1 MAQPTIAIIGGG
13 VAGLTAAVYALRANA
28 SVTIFEKQGLGGL
41 TATIDKIENFPTY
54 NVVNGFDLT
63 QNLANQ
69 VKDLGA
75 NIVLEQVLDVKKRAD
90 GTFDVVT
97 NKQTYNFNSVIV
109 ATGTKHGKLG
119 IESNY
124 VGKGVSYCATC
135 DGNFFRGYDVAV
147 VGNTNSAVKEA
158 LYLATLCK
166 TVYLI
171 YNGTLESDEMNIG
184 QLQSYANVKLVGN
197 SVVTEL
203 LGKDFLEGAVVNNV
217 ASGTTTNLV
226 IDGLF
231 VAVGSKP
238 ETDFLANVGAETAK
252 GLVKVDEKAQ
262 TSVEGLFGAG
272 DVTNGALKQIVT
284 ACGDGAKAGSFA
296 VVYAKKLLAKR

>member
-1 MAQPTIAIIGGG
+1 MTKPNIAIIGGG
-13 VAGLTAAVYALRANA
+13 VAGLTAAVYASRANA
-28 SVTIFEKQGLGGL
+28 SVTIFEKYGLGGL

-69 VKDLGA
+69 VKLLGA
-75 NIVLEQVLDVKKRAD
+75 NIVLEQVLDVKKQAD
-90 GTFDVVT
+90 GTFEVVT
-97 NKQTYNFNSVIV
+97 NKQNYLFDAVIV

-135 DGNFFRGYDVAV
+135 DGNFYRNADVAV

-158 LYLATLCK
+158 LYLAGLCK

-171 YNGTLESDEMNIG
+171 YNGNLQGDEVAIG
-184 QLQSYANVKLVGN
+184 QLKGYANVQFVSN
-197 SVVTEL
+197 SVVTGL
-203 LGKDFLEGAVVNNV
+203 VGDDFLEGAVVHNV
-217 ASGTTTNLV
+217 EDGTSTSLAV
-226 IDGLF
+226 EGLF

-238 ETDFLANVGAETAK
+238 ETEFLAGIGAQMVN
-252 GLVKVDEKAQ
+252 GFVMVDDRCQ

-272 DVTNGALKQIVT
+272 DVTNGTLKQIVT

-296 VVYAKKLLAKR
+296 VVYAKKLLASR

>member
-1 MAQPTIAIIGGG
+1 MTKPTVAIIGGG

-69 VKDLGA
+69 VKQLGA
-75 NIVLEQVLDVKKRAD
+75 NIVLEQVLDVKKLAD

-97 NKQTYNFNSVIV
+97 NKQTYNYHSVIV

-135 DGNFFRGYDVAV
+135 DGNFYRNADVAV
-147 VGNTNSAVKEA
+147 VGNTNTAVKEV
-158 LYLATLCK
+158 LYLAGLCK

-171 YNGTLESDEMNIG
+171 ADGNLEAEEI
-184 QLQSYANVKLVGN
+184 
-197 SVVTEL
+197 
-203 LGKDFLEGAVVNNV
+203 NV
-217 ASGTTTNLV
+217 AQARANSNVVFMDGVVVELTGDEYLDGVVVANKSTGRQQTLSV
-226 IDGLF
+226 EGLF

-252 GLVKVDEKAQ
+252 GFVKVDEKAQ

>member
-1 MAQPTIAIIGGG
+1 MTKPNIAIIGGG

-54 NVVNGFDLT
+54 SVVNGFDLT

-69 VKDLGA
+69 VKDLGVEV
-75 NIVLEQVLDVKKRAD
+75 VLEQVLDVKKLAD

-97 NKQTYNFNSVIV
+97 NKQTYNYHSVIV

-147 VGNTNSAVKEA
+147 VGNTNSAVKET
-158 LYLATLCK
+158 LYLANLCK

-171 YNGTLESDEMNIG
+171 YNGEMDADQMSID
-184 QLQSYANVKLVGN
+184 QLKGYANVKMLQN
-197 SVVTEL
+197 TVVTQL
-203 LGKDFLEGAVVNNV
+203 IGNDFLEGAVINNV
-217 ASGTTTNLV
+217 ANGTTTNLA

-238 ETDFLANVGAETAK
+238 ETEFLVNAGVEMSK
-252 GLVKVDEKAQ
+252 GFVKVDEKCQ
-262 TSVEGLFGAG
+262 SSVEGLFGAG
-272 DVTNGALKQIVT
+272 DVTNGMLKQIVT